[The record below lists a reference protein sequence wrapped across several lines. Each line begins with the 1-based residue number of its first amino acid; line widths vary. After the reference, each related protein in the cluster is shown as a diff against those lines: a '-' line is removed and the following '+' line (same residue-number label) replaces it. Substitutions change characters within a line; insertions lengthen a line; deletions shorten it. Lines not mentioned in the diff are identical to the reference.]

1 MARGKPRRAARGI
14 ATGAL
19 ALGAFVLSPILLAA
33 HSVFDFD
40 DWMQRID
47 DGNQDLQRHIA
58 TRDRDGALAQAR
70 ELEELYGLMEQF
82 FVDRGD
88 TGTALRLSREGR
100 AQAAAAVRHLDA
112 KQFSAARARSLEIA
126 HGCRGC
132 HIEYKPL

>member
-1 MARGKPRRAARGI
+1 MARRGPIRASWLA
-14 ATGAL
+14 AGAL
-19 ALGAFVLSPILLAA
+19 ALSPLLWA

-58 TRDRDGALAQAR
+58 ARDRDGALVQAR

-82 FVDRGD
+82 FRERGD

-100 AQAAAAVRHLDA
+100 AQATAAVRHLNA
-112 KQFSAARARSLEIA
+112 QQFAAARDRALEIA

>member
-1 MARGKPRRAARGI
+1 MARRGGIRAA
-14 ATGAL
+14 AWLAVGAV
-19 ALGAFVLSPILLAA
+19 ALSPLPSSMLWA

-47 DGNQDLQRHIA
+47 DGNQDLQRSIA
-58 TRDRDGALAQAR
+58 ARDRNAALERAR
-70 ELEELYGLMEQF
+70 ELEELYGLMEKF
-82 FVDRGD
+82 FADRGD

-100 AQAAAAVRHLDA
+100 AQAAAAVKHLPA